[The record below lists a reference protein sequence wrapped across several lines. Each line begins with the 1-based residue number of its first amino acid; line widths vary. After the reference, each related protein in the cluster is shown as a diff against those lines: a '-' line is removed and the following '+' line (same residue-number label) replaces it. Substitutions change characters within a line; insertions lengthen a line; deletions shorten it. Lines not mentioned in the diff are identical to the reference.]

1 MKLFEITWVSNAS
14 PTWQTEL
21 QSARTKMEAK
31 GAIRWREMSKAGVK
45 KFVDVK
51 EVEYDDLMQRGYQI
65 HQVAG

>member
-1 MKLFEITWVSNAS
+1 
-14 PTWQTEL
+14 
-21 QSARTKMEAK
+21 MEAK